1 MKQRLETKEKELL
14 VREKQLE
21 EREKVRLVAV
31 FVDDF

>member
-14 VREKQLE
+14 VREKQLD